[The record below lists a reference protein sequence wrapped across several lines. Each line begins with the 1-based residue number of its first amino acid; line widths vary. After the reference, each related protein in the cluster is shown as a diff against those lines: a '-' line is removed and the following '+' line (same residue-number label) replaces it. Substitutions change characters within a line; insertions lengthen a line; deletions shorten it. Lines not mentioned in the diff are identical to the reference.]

1 MSDLFSIDRVGSNPS
16 GRGSKINW
24 TSEQIDYILQHYAEN
39 HDIKLL
45 ADLFG
50 VNQNSIRNLL
60 QSKGSTLIDKRKTSN
75 RKEKKKTKE
84 KTITSKRRKCVCCGE
99 EIGTDEESVPYKNRY
114 AHVRC
119 FNITVKTLQKN
130 KAEKLKQEAKE
141 QTTSKRKPKA
151 ELKDAVS
158 EEEYAEKKRYY
169 QYLHGLID
177 EDLSAKIYTVTD
189 QYISR
194 YNFNFKDMYRTLVY
208 LHEILEKDL
217 NGDIVGMIPYY
228 YTEAIK
234 YYDSVDRIEERN
246 QNIDTSTMYQEKTIF
261 IKPKQRRTIQIDI
274 NSIGKEEDNV

>member
-1 MSDLFSIDRVGSNPS
+1 M
-16 GRGSKINW
+16 
-24 TSEQIDYILQHYAEN
+24 
-39 HDIKLL
+39 
-45 ADLFG
+45 
-50 VNQNSIRNLL
+50 
-60 QSKGSTLIDKRKTSN
+60 
-75 RKEKKKTKE
+75 
-84 KTITSKRRKCVCCGE
+84 
-99 EIGTDEESVPYKNRY
+99 
-114 AHVRC
+114 
-119 FNITVKTLQKN
+119 
-130 KAEKLKQEAKE
+130 
-141 QTTSKRKPKA
+141 
-151 ELKDAVS
+151 
-158 EEEYAEKKRYY
+158 
-169 QYLHGLID
+169 
-177 EDLSAKIYTVTD
+177 TD